1 MKFSEKRKRKI
12 RKQNQRRI
20 NKCCKD
26 IIGCC
31 IDFECDAVVVDQA
44 RINDTMYLLTTDQDY
59 QYAIYKIVKV
69 GEYVKLSSKRILEK
83 QVEFLNKAYWKEKC
97 QLKIEADGTISL
109 ENTIFV
115 Y

>member
-1 MKFSEKRKRKI
+1 MKFSEKKKKKM

-20 NKCCKD
+20 NRCCKN

-31 IDFECDAVVVDQA
+31 IDFECDVVVVDQA
-44 RINDTMYLLTTDQDY
+44 KINDNIYLLTTDQDH

-83 QVEFLNKAYWKEKC
+83 QKDFSNKAYWKEGC
-97 QLKIEADGTISL
+97 QIKIDSDGIISL
-109 ENTIFV
+109 ENAIFF

>member
-20 NKCCKD
+20 NKCCKN

-31 IDFECDAVVVDQA
+31 IDFGCNSVVVDQA
-44 RINDTMYLLTTDQDY
+44 KINNTMYPLTIDQDY

-69 GEYVKLSSKRILEK
+69 GEYVKLSSRRILEK
-83 QVEFLNKAYWKEKC
+83 QAEFQNKAYWKEKC
-97 QLKIEADGTISL
+97 QLKIEADGTIYL
-109 ENTIFV
+109 ENTIFM
-115 Y
+115 